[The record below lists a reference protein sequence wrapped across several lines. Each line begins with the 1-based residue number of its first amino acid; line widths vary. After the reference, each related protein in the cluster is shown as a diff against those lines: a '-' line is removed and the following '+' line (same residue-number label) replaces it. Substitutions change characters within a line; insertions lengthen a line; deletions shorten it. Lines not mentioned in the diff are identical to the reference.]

1 MEAPSPFN
9 TFITVDKPVNSIVDK
24 PVNSIELKLKS
35 DKNLNYNISIYYIED
50 RLFFCGIAKDNFQ
63 NKKFEKQYSLEEVKE
78 NKFFYLHESIKE
90 VYDELDALIKNYK
103 DINEVKLLEE
113 TNKLL
118 IIFPLNTIKIKE
130 CIFEINELALS
141 TEQKYHNIFTQLKE
155 IQNKFLEENN
165 LLKKEINELKERQDK
180 SSKENN
186 LLKNEINELKEKQEK
201 SSKENNLLKNE
212 IDELKEKQ
220 EKSSKENNLF
230 KNEINELKEQ
240 NKVLKDQIS
249 KQVKI
254 QSGEF
259 NADFPSNTNHYM
271 HCSTGFRSFKKYINF
286 NEKYEKIPKVI
297 VSIKG
302 LDTNKDTN
310 IRLYLKTENIDTS
323 GFDLLVKTWDNTSI
337 YGVKISWISIGY

>member
-1 MEAPSPFN
+1 M
-9 TFITVDKPVNSIVDK
+9 
-24 PVNSIELKLKS
+24 
-35 DKNLNYNISIYYIED
+35 
-50 RLFFCGIAKDNFQ
+50 
-63 NKKFEKQYSLEEVKE
+63 EEVKE

-165 LLKKEINELKERQDK
+165 LLKK
-180 SSKENN
+180 
-186 LLKNEINELKEKQEK
+186 EINELKEKQEK